1 MNFATLKQ
9 QVAFYLRTDTPEVS
23 PQIPVWINQAQLAI
37 CTSARWRWTVVVDT
51 VTVTP
56 ASGVGPYT
64 TSKDIVFMA
73 KVPATSGVFT
83 LDPVQYDQR
92 VFYLSLPPGAPVAY
106 SQVPGQLRSIEV
118 YPVPD
123 TTYQVRLAYHTRLP
137 DLTSDADE
145 NYLTTLFPESVIAYA
160 VWKGLEWLGDVE
172 TAGTWARIFQV
183 ELNRMLKHD
192 GEVNLSASFDTIG
205 ITRPRREAE

>member
-1 MNFATLKQ
+1 MNFAALKQ

-23 PQIPVWINQAQLAI
+23 AQIPVWINQAQLAI
-37 CTSARWRWTVVVDT
+37 CTSARWRWTVVVDNI
-51 VTVTP
+51 TVTP
-56 ASGVGPYT
+56 FSGIGPYT

-73 KVPATSGVFT
+73 KVPATAIGVFT

-92 VFYLSLPPGAPVAY
+92 VFYLSLPAGAPVAY

-123 TTYQVRLAYHTRLP
+123 GIYQVRLAYHTRLP
-137 DLTSDADE
+137 DLVLDTDE
-145 NYLTTLFPESVIAYA
+145 NYLTTLFPESIVAYA

-172 TAGTWARIFQV
+172 TAATWARIFQV

-192 GEVNLSASFDTIG
+192 GEVNLSASFDTI
-205 ITRPRREAE
+205 RPGREAG